1 MAALRLA
8 ARRALAAGAGAAGLF
23 TAFELSHS
31 DGAGG
36 SLDKYSIGRTLGE
49 GGFAVVKLAKLKQPA
64 RRSR

>member
-49 GGFAVVKLAKLKQPA
+49 
-64 RRSR
+64 